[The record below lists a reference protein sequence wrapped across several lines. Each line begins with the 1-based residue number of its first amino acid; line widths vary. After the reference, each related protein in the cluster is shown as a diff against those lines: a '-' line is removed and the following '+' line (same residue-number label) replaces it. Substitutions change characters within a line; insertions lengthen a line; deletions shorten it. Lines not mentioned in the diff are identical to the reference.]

1 MWVQGRA
8 EVRTDARCG
17 RPRARPVPG
26 KRALRHPRRPRAPP
40 PARAPSRPPPP
51 RRGAQPG
58 TPQERDPR
66 TRALTFRV

>member
-40 PARAPSRPPPP
+40 PARAPSRPPRAEARSQG
-51 RRGAQPG
+51 RRRSG
-58 TPQERDPR
+58 
-66 TRALTFRV
+66 TRARGRLPFAAN